1 LCVVHHG
8 QVSPIRLPDDPTK
21 FSNRWKYI
29 ELAAWQYSKKQDRWS
44 VFRDQTYTGPDTPG
58 TPNIYEWSDVQAYAD
73 KHSNTGIYTT
83 VFNYDSR
90 DIDRASRLGSLYFDL
105 DSAEDEPTLRDL
117 RKLVGFFLEF
127 IPEEALRIYFTGKKG
142 FHIEVEALAIGITGS
157 NKLPGVF
164 RFIAND
170 LKQRLSL
177 DTLDFQVYDLRRM
190 WRLPNSLHQGTG
202 LYKRL
207 ISPADTELDMDSL
220 RQMARVPSVYEVPEQ
235 QFCAKGNA
243 WYREYTYDF
252 EEAEK
257 PREYSPGEALEAF
270 RKHGTSKLRAAGE
283 REFDPIDLF
292 DNCSAIHN
300 LWKKAETEHHL
311 EHEERLFL
319 CSILTYTDE
328 AIYYLH
334 EILRNTSDYNYEK
347 SQAHI
352 DDWIRRR
359 ERGIGGR
366 PFSCDRANSVGIGC
380 GDCNLEARKK
390 WVKMGDSWVE
400 TEEESLPSPIR
411 FAYHSKPNR

>member
-1 LCVVHHG
+1 M
-8 QVSPIRLPDDPTK
+8 PDDPTK

-29 ELAAWQYSKKQDRWS
+29 EMAAWRFNQKQQRWNVS
-44 VFRDQTYTGPDTPG
+44 RDMEDYKNNVPK
-58 TPNIYEWSDVQAYAD
+58 IFEWKDVPAYAD

-83 VFNYDSR
+83 VFNYDDR
-90 DIDRASRLGSLYFDL
+90 DPDRATRLGSLYFDL

-142 FHIEVEALAIGITGS
+142 FHVEVEALAIGITGS
-157 NKLPGVF
+157 NQLPAIF

-170 LKQRLSL
+170 LKERLAL
-177 DTLDFQVYDLRRM
+177 ETIDFQVYDLRRM

-207 ISPADTELDMDSL
+207 LRPEDTELSMDQL
-220 RQMARVPSVYEVPEQ
+220 REIATSPSDFVVPEQ
-235 QFCAKGNA
+235 TFCAKGNA

-252 EEAEK
+252 EEAAK
-257 PREYSPGEALEAF
+257 PKGQLTLDGALEAF
-270 RKHGTSKLRAAGE
+270 NKHGTSRLRNSGE
-283 REFDPIDLF
+283 RVFDPIDLF
-292 DNCSAIHN
+292 DNCHAIHD
-300 LWKKAETEHHL
+300 LWKKAETTHHL

-334 EILRNTSDYNYEK
+334 EILRNTDDYNYEK
-347 SQAHI
+347 SQSHI

-359 ERGIGGR
+359 EKDIGGR
-366 PFSCDRANSVGIGC
+366 PFSCARANSVGVGC

-390 WVKMGDSWVE
+390 WVKMGEAWVE
-400 TEEESLPSPIR
+400 TEEESLPSPVR
-411 FAYHSKPNR
+411 FAYKTKRDN